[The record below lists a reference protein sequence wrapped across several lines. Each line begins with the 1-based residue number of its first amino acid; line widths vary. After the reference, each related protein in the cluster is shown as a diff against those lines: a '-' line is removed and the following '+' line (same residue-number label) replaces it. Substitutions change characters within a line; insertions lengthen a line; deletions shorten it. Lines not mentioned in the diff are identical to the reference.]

1 MRAIVTHEKGIS
13 IPHEAKIVNIRELTD
28 STKLFEIKFVQKHL
42 NPLFEHNPGQFV
54 ELSVYGI
61 GEIPISITS
70 PPTKRGSFELG
81 IRNVGN
87 VTNAIHNMKKGDVIG
102 IRGPFGNGFPINEYK
117 GKDLLFITGGLG
129 YLPLRSVF
137 RYAID
142 KREDYGKIHLL
153 YGDRCPSD
161 ILFPEENDE
170 YEARDDVNY
179 LCTVDRDDDRC
190 WDGNI
195 GVVTNLI
202 PGLADQIDPKNTIAM
217 MCGPPIMYK
226 FVVMELEKLGLNA
239 DHIFLSLER
248 RMKCGVGKCCHC
260 GVGDKF
266 VCIDGPVFSLRQ
278 IKTLP
283 EALM

>member
-1 MRAIVTHEKGIS
+1 MRAIVTHDKGIS

-28 STKLFEIKFVQKHL
+28 TTKLFELKFIQDHL

-54 ELSVYGI
+54 EISKYGV

-87 VTNAIHNMKKGDVIG
+87 VTNAIHNMKKGDVVG
-102 IRGPFGNGFPINEYK
+102 IRGPFGNGFPIDEYK
-117 GKDLLFITGGLG
+117 GKDLLFVTGGLG

-137 RYAID
+137 RYAIV
-142 KREDYGKIHLL
+142 KRKEYGKIFLL
-153 YGDRCPSD
+153 YGDRCPAD
-161 ILFPEENDE
+161 VLFPEENDD
-170 YEARDDVNY
+170 YEARKDVIFHS
-179 LCTVDRDDDRC
+179 TVDRDDDKC
-190 WDGNI
+190 WAGNI
-195 GVVTNLI
+195 GVVTNLFPNI
-202 PGLADQIDPKNTIAM
+202 ADQLDPQNTVAM
-217 MCGPPIMYK
+217 ICGPPIMYK
-226 FVVMELEKLGLNA
+226 FAIMELEKLGLNA

-248 RMKCGVGKCCHC
+248 KMKCGVGKCCHC

-266 VCIDGPVFSLRQ
+266 VCIDGPVFTLRQ